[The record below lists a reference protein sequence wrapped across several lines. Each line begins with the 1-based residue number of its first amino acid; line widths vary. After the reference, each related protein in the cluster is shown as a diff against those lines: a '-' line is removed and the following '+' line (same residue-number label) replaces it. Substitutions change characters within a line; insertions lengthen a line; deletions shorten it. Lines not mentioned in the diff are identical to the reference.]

1 MVTTA
6 GFLSLIS
13 AAVTPVV
20 MISACA
26 VLIMG
31 IATKH
36 AGLSDRARALAAEY
50 RATSEESGR
59 RPVLRRELRE
69 FMRRAVLS
77 WLAHCLIY
85 SAAITFSAT
94 VLVALLALRRPVWGA
109 PTVGLFILGTVLLVA
124 ALILE
129 FTELLLA
136 QATLRWETSDILS
149 QEGRHETQ
157 R

>member
-26 VLIMG
+26 ILITG
-31 IATKH
+31 VASKH
-36 AGLSDRARALAAEY
+36 AGLSDRARTLAAEY
-50 RATSEESGR
+50 RAASQESVR
-59 RPVLRRELRE
+59 RPVLRRELRA
-69 FMRRAVLS
+69 FMRRIVLS

-94 VLVALLALRRPVWGA
+94 VLVALRALRRPIWGA
-109 PTVGLFILGTVLLVA
+109 PTVGLFVLGTVLLVV

-129 FTELLLA
+129 LAELLLA

-149 QEGRHETQ
+149 EEGQHEAQ
-157 R
+157 G